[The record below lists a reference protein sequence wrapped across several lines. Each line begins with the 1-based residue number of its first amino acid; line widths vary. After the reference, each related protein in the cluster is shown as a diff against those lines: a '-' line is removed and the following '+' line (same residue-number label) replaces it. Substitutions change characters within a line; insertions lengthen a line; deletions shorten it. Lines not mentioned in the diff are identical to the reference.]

1 MQEIVG
7 YLTKNPEVLNKV
19 IEGNASLIGVSQDQT
34 DCVINAFKGIDVI
47 SFGGDW
53 KYWGWYKW
61 SPSTI
66 RFQLS

>member
-7 YLTKNPEVLNKV
+7 YLTKNPEALNKV

-53 KYWGWYKW
+53 KY
-61 SPSTI
+61 
-66 RFQLS
+66 

>member
-34 DCVINAFKGIDVI
+34 DCVIN
-47 SFGGDW
+47 
-53 KYWGWYKW
+53 
-61 SPSTI
+61 
-66 RFQLS
+66 